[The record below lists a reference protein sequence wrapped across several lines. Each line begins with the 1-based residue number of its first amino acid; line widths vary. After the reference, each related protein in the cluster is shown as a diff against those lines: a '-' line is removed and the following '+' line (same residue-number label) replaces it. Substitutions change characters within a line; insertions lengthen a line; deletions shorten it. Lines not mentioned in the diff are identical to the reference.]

1 MKLTAAQKQKRYRD
15 KLKQNG
21 LHNATKA
28 KNRARMKIARSK
40 LSDFQREQYRKRDAA
55 AHRSARATKK
65 LQSNASFN
73 SKQSLGKAV
82 KKVIKYLPQ
91 DPSKK
96 KLVIQTI
103 AESIG
108 LLPQSVRKRTSR
120 QLPYKLK
127 EDVIKF
133 YCRDDISYQMPG
145 KRDTI
150 VVWQNGT
157 KSTHQKRILL
167 YNLREAHQLFLSEHT
182 GNSFYVY
189 ARFISNNPF
198 FLGED
203 ISSTSFS
210 ELRPKYVL
218 IKSLMTHRVCVCAYH
233 ENVNLLLNVLQK
245 HVKGGVC
252 SDLKTFTSSLV
263 CDEFNEVCMSSNC
276 KTCSKY
282 FKTKVQEKVI
292 DTTLKIKWLQWTNIN
307 GRAEKQE
314 FEGTVETC
322 VEHLSNLIEQYL
334 LHVFIKR
341 TQSYLFEQMKQ
352 RTDDRKVLL
361 QVDYAENFVM
371 DHQDA
376 IQLAHW
382 STRTLSIFT
391 AHAWCGASNFSFAL
405 VSDNVTHDKYCIH
418 VCLNYIIS
426 ELKQY
431 LPNLE
436 EITFFS
442 DGAASQ
448 FKQRYLFQNL
458 TRMMMEHDLKL
469 SWNFFATSHGKGV
482 VDAIG
487 GIVKRMVWQEI
498 MTKKQLCRTATDFV
512 HIANKK
518 TSTIIVHEISQTE
531 IDASKQKLQPLFATT
546 KSVKNTQKL
555 HNVVPIRLDVIE
567 CRMYGDAKSKWTA
580 FF

>member
-21 LHNATKA
+21 RHNAMKA

-55 AHRSARATKK
+55 AHRSARAAKK
-65 LQSNASFN
+65 FQLNASFN
-73 SKQSLGKAV
+73 SKQSLGRAV

-108 LLPQSVRKRTSR
+108 LLPQSVHKRTSR

-127 EDVIKF
+127 ED
-133 YCRDDISYQMPG
+133 
-145 KRDTI
+145 
-150 VVWQNGT
+150 
-157 KSTHQKRILL
+157 
-167 YNLREAHQLFLSEHT
+167 
-182 GNSFYVY
+182 
-189 ARFISNNPF
+189 
-198 FLGED
+198 
-203 ISSTSFS
+203 
-210 ELRPKYVL
+210 
-218 IKSLMTHRVCVCAYH
+218 
-233 ENVNLLLNVLQK
+233 
-245 HVKGGVC
+245 
-252 SDLKTFTSSLV
+252 
-263 CDEFNEVCMSSNC
+263 
-276 KTCSKY
+276 
-282 FKTKVQEKVI
+282 
-292 DTTLKIKWLQWTNIN
+292 
-307 GRAEKQE
+307 
-314 FEGTVETC
+314 
-322 VEHLSNLIEQYL
+322 
-334 LHVFIKR
+334 R
-341 TQSYLFEQMKQ
+341 TQSYLFEQMKE

-371 DHQDA
+371 DQQDA
-376 IQLAHW
+376 IQAAHW
-382 STRTLSIFT
+382 NAGALSIFT
-391 AHAWCGASNFSFAL
+391 AHAC
-405 VSDNVTHDKYCIH
+405 
-418 VCLNYIIS
+418 

-431 LPNLE
+431 FPNLE

-458 TRMMMEHDLKL
+458 TRMMMEHYLKL

-487 GIVKRMVWQEI
+487 GIIKRMVWQEI
-498 MTKKQLCRTATDFV
+498 MARKQLCRTATDFV
-512 HIANKK
+512 RIANKK

-567 CRMYGDAKSKWTA
+567 CRMYGDAKSKWTVV
-580 FF
+580 F